1 MDLQTA
7 FWALGDPQRFR
18 MIQALRESPCFVSDL
33 VARLGTA
40 QPNVSRH
47 LKVLKDCGLISSRR
61 EGKWIR
67 YAIVPGAL
75 EAIRLWVGKGGEP
88 ASAKATTEAEGKR
101 REDRDEGFLF
111 TS

>member
-18 MIQALRESPCFVSDL
+18 IVQALRESPCFVSDL
-33 VARLGTA
+33 VALLGTA

-47 LKVLKDCGLISSRR
+47 LKVLKESGLISSRR

-75 EAIRLWVGKGGEP
+75 EAIRLWVGRSEEPVSARAGGE
-88 ASAKATTEAEGKR
+88 TEAKR
-101 REDRDEGFLF
+101 RKDRDEGFLF